1 MKAVNKLELI
11 IARDF
16 SKSPGPRDKEE
27 GDFSGEQFREEVLL
41 PKLHEAQSK
50 GCVLLVDLDGTA
62 GYGTS
67 FLEEAFGGL
76 IRNNGL
82 SLKVIKDIVRFK
94 SGEEEYLIDDIMTYM
109 GDAENEKTA

>member
-50 GCVLLVDLDGTA
+50 GCVLLVDLDPQAAVFVVDRGHGDVRHTIFA
-62 GYGTS
+62 DFGMRLLDERQFFS
-67 FLEEAFGGL
+67 F
-76 IRNNGL
+76 
-82 SLKVIKDIVRFK
+82 
-94 SGEEEYLIDDIMTYM
+94 T
-109 GDAENEKTA
+109 